1 MLRDAFE
8 RIGITGKYIERGE
21 IYLVP
26 DELIEF
32 PEEHIPSR
40 PGRTVHK
47 QRPVLILQTN
57 IDNAKPLYPI
67 VLAAPLSHLVDLK
80 GEQDYGLKAGQGSLK
95 QDSIVRLGLVQPILK
110 TELQGDAIGKL
121 DTLTMND
128 IDAILAANL
137 GLIKRPSSPKHP

>member
-1 MLRDAFE
+1 LLRDAFE
-8 RIGITGKYIERGE
+8 RIGITGKHIERGE

-32 PEEHIPSR
+32 PEERIPSR
-40 PGRTVHK
+40 PSRTIHE

-57 IDNAKPLYPI
+57 ADNAEPLYPI
-67 VLAAPLSHLVDLK
+67 VLIAPLSHRVDL
-80 GEQDYGLKAGQGSLK
+80 QDKRDYKLKAGQGGLK
-95 QDSIVRLGLVQPILK
+95 QDSLVHLGLVQPILK

-121 DTLTMND
+121 DTLAIND

-137 GLIKRPSSPKHP
+137 GLIERPSLPKSH